1 MGTFGKVLLFVNLL
15 AAAGVTYF
23 ATQDWA
29 RRQEIQTSA
38 LHHYVT
44 LQGLPQDEPKDKDKV
59 RTPDSIPFEVPMS
72 GGYVTSSVR
81 KEFLERYLGGADGGP
96 NFGNRNPQP
105 ASQMEEVKAVQ
116 AKCNQMLTGNEAEQL
131 AVLCGKFGPAQGN
144 QPRPFTAGWLVGMA
158 ENFEVRD
165 YIRGL
170 ADTPNVKPGEVSEAV
185 KVARDMLNKRFQAVL
200 SEPNPKLAD
209 EEAAALKTASE
220 NLRTAAAASQQ
231 ALLALQQVQ
240 GQNPP
245 PPANAPQL
253 VAARKA
259 AEEALKAEAEAFA
272 ALRRALTDLG
282 TAASRDAGDRQKRT
296 AHLLMHLDPTPNWQK
311 RVALVVGLR
320 TYVLAVGEHVT
331 RMRNMQVAAEQQIV
345 SDQAS
350 FSEEYQ
356 LLSNL
361 AAQRAVLLYQQQ
373 KVTAD
378 LRSQRAIDR
387 AAVNARTAQLISHR
401 AELAKLQAE
410 VQATLAKQAEVEQRL
425 FDVERRVGQT
435 LDRNGGLEK
444 KLDETERAKAG
455 KGGP

>member
-1 MGTFGKVLLFVNLL
+1 MGTFGKILLVINLL

-38 LHHYVT
+38 LQHYLT
-44 LQGLPQDEPKDKDKV
+44 LQGLPQDAPKGRD
-59 RTPDSIPFEVPMS
+59 RTADSVPLEIPMS
-72 GGYVTSSVR
+72 GGYVTSEVR
-81 KEFLERYLGGADGGP
+81 PQVLDRYLGGADGGP

-116 AKCNQMLTGNEAEQL
+116 VKCNQLLTGSEAEQL
-131 AVLCGKFGPAQGN
+131 AVLCGRFGPAQGN
-144 QPRPFTAGWLVGMA
+144 QPRPFSAGWLVGMA
-158 ENFEVRD
+158 ENYEVRD

-170 ADTPNVKPGEVSEAV
+170 ADTPNTNPGNVSQALQT
-185 KVARDMLNKRFQAVL
+185 ARAMLDKRFAAVL
-200 SEPNPKLAD
+200 NEPNPKLAD

-220 NLRTAAAASQQ
+220 NLRTAATAAQQ
-231 ALLALQQVQ
+231 ALQNLQRIQ

-245 PPANAPQL
+245 PPENAPDL
-253 VAARKA
+253 VAARAAATKA
-259 AEEALKAEAEAFA
+259 LNDEAEAFA
-272 ALRRALTDLG
+272 ALRRALTDVG

-320 TYVLAVGEHVT
+320 TYVQVVGEHVT
-331 RMRNMQVAAEQQIV
+331 RMKAMRVAAEQQIV

-378 LRSQRAIDR
+378 LKSQRAIDR
-387 AAVNARTAQLISHR
+387 AAVVARGAQLLAHR
-401 AELAKLQAE
+401 AELARIQGE
-410 VQATLAKQAEVEQRL
+410 VQATLAKQAEVEGRL

-435 LDRNGGLEK
+435 LDRNAELEK
-444 KLDETERAKAG
+444 KLEQSEKAKAG
-455 KGGP
+455 KPD